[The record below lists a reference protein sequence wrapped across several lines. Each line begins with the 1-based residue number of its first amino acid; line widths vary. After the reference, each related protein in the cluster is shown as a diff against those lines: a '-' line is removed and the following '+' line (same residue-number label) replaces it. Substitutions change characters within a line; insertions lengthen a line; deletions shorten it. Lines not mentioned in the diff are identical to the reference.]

1 MLAVAG
7 FPAAVAEAQR
17 LDEDEMF
24 RRFSN
29 AAVSRKFCWREGCC
43 GAWVFES
50 PLFISYVHSNNFRR
64 LKVTRSVPYTILTN
78 IFIKVRF
85 RLCIDRRQRVRYRGN
100 DWLCIQR
107 SFYNNYDRRKHHK
120 YRVLCTLSY
129 QIKSWG
135 RPHRFETSLTEP
147 YVLSLQNFSSYQ
159 ANLPNTGIQII
170 ICFGM
175 YYFVVGKY
183 VCTECTELAYFLRKV
198 RRRIRNTYLD
208 HCMSII

>member
-1 MLAVAG
+1 MIGYAFNVLSIITMTG
-7 FPAAVAEAQR
+7 
-17 LDEDEMF
+17 
-24 RRFSN
+24 
-29 AAVSRKFCWREGCC
+29 
-43 GAWVFES
+43 
-50 PLFISYVHSNNFRR
+50 
-64 LKVTRSVPYTILTN
+64 
-78 IFIKVRF
+78 
-85 RLCIDRRQRVRYRGN
+85 
-100 DWLCIQR
+100 
-107 SFYNNYDRRKHHK
+107 RKHHK

-183 VCTECTELAYFLRKV
+183 VCTELAYFLRKV

-208 HCMSII
+208 HCMSIIWVSSIWVVVCVTVRESRNKKLLVIKMFATCLR